1 MKIPAEEHLRLIF
14 QAALDAVEPRSLI
27 ERRLIL
33 QAERLLVRGDGP
45 EQAFDL
51 GAFQRVLVLG
61 AGKAAAPMAEALEGL
76 LGRRISGGL
85 IVVKDGYGRP
95 LSRVRCLEAGH
106 PVPDSRGQAAAAEL
120 EALAGGC
127 DERTLVLLLV
137 SGGGSA
143 LLPAPLE
150 PLSLEDE
157 QTATRALMACGADI
171 REINCVRKHL
181 SRLKGGRLARLL
193 HPATVL
199 GLILSDVA
207 GDRLDVIASGPA
219 VADSS
224 TYADALEIL
233 DRYGLRAAMPAAVLE
248 VLERGARGELPETPK
263 PGDPVFS
270 SVHNLLLGTNRTG
283 LQAAARRAEAL
294 GYRVL
299 ALSSRVSGEAR
310 EVAKVYA
317 AVALDPPMEKPLC
330 ILGGGETTVTLRG
343 RGRGGRNQECALAF
357 LQELARAGDAGRGI
371 GFLSASTDGS
381 DGPTDAAGAFAG
393 LELAREA
400 ERRGL
405 SIRGYLA
412 ENDSYG
418 FFQAAGGL
426 LRTGPTQTNVCDYQ
440 ICLVRKVDS
449 GEGT

>member
-1 MKIPAEEHLRLIF
+1 MKIPAEEHLRGIF

-27 ERRLIL
+27 ERRLSL
-33 QAERLLVRGDGP
+33 HGDELLIRGEGP
-45 EQAFDL
+45 ELSFDL
-51 GAFQRVLVLG
+51 GAFRRILLLG
-61 AGKAAAPMAEALEGL
+61 AGKAAASMAEAMEQL
-76 LGRRISGGL
+76 LGRRITGGL
-85 IVVKDGYGRP
+85 VVVKEGCARP
-95 LSRVRCLEAGH
+95 LARVRCLEAGH
-106 PVPDSRGQAAAAEL
+106 PVPDSRGVAAAAEL
-120 EALAGGC
+120 EALAGSC

-143 LLPAPLE
+143 LLPAPLA
-150 PLSLEDE
+150 PLSLQEKQD
-157 QTATRALMACGADI
+157 ATRALMACGADI

-199 GLILSDVA
+199 GLLLSDVP
-207 GDRLDVIASGPA
+207 GDRLEVIASGPA

-224 TYADALEIL
+224 TFAEALEIL
-233 DRYGLRAAMPAAVLE
+233 DRYGLRTAMPAGVLE
-248 VLERGARGELPETPK
+248 VLSRGARGELQETPK
-263 PGDPVFS
+263 PGDPVFLA
-270 SVHNLLLGTNRTG
+270 VHNVLLGTNRTG

-299 ALSSRVSGEAR
+299 ALSSRICGEAR

-317 AVALDPPMEKPLC
+317 AIALDPPMEPPLC
-330 ILGGGETTVTLRG
+330 LLGGGETTVTLRG
-343 RGRGGRNQECALAF
+343 GGRGGRNQECALAF
-357 LQELARAGDAGRGI
+357 LQELVQSGEAAGGI

-400 ERRGL
+400 GERGL
-405 SIRGYLA
+405 SIRRCLE

-418 FFQAAGGL
+418 FFQAVGGL
-426 LRTGPTQTNVCDYQ
+426 LCTGPTRTNVCDYQ
-440 ICLVRKVDS
+440 ICLVKKS
-449 GEGT
+449 G

>member
-1 MKIPAEEHLRLIF
+1 MKIPAEEHLRRIF

-27 ERRLIL
+27 ERRLSL
-33 QAERLLVRGDGP
+33 HAERLLIRGDGP
-45 EQAFDL
+45 EQVFDL

-61 AGKAAAPMAEALEGL
+61 AGKAAAPMAEALERL
-76 LGRRISGGL
+76 LGRRISEGL

-95 LSRVRCLEAGH
+95 LARVRCLEAGH
-106 PVPDSRGQAAAAEL
+106 PVPDSRGEAAAAEL
-120 EALAGGC
+120 EALAGSC

-143 LLPAPLE
+143 LLPTPIE

-157 QTATRALMACGADI
+157 QAATRALMACGADI

-207 GDRLDVIASGPA
+207 GDRIDVIASGPA

-233 DRYGLRAAMPAAVLE
+233 NRYGLKAAMPAGVLK
-248 VLERGARGELPETPK
+248 VLDRGARGELPETPK

-283 LQAAARRAEAL
+283 LQAAARQAEAL
-294 GYRVL
+294 GYKVL

-310 EVAKVYA
+310 EVAKFYA
-317 AVALDPPMEKPLC
+317 AIALDPPIEAPLC

-357 LQELARAGDAGRGI
+357 LQELSQAEDAGRGI
-371 GFLSASTDGS
+371 AFLSASTDGS

-393 LELAREA
+393 LELVREA
-400 ERRGL
+400 EKRGL
-405 SIRGYLA
+405 SIRHYLA

-418 FFQAAGGL
+418 FFEAVGGL

-440 ICLVRKVDS
+440 ICLVQRS
-449 GEGT
+449 G